1 MIAVSDDDGVTE
13 DWFWKF
19 VIVFRGVL
27 DCYGGCGAIVASGWL
42 KVYIG
47 SFNERGDRLCLRP
60 SGVFVY
66 RSEVYK
72 E

>member
-27 DCYGGCGAIVASGWL
+27 GCYGGCGAIVASG
-42 KVYIG
+42 
-47 SFNERGDRLCLRP
+47 
-60 SGVFVY
+60 
-66 RSEVYK
+66 
-72 E
+72 